1 MLRLLLNLKENK
13 NFTIANS
20 ANSANGVNS
29 KNSEELLSTILA
41 NKDNNLH
48 TVFCFYDLNK
58 GVFSCNKHNNQNN
71 QNNQNNHICK
81 LYNLQ
86 KHCMYCKACNN
97 NNTYLLNLKKIAYL
111 KKNNTN
117 TLCIYLRKKFDKIS
131 KLENLYITE
140 TENYRNYKESLKSN
154 PTIYCEAKKQL
165 ANYNKK
171 KKKIHNQ
178 IVLAK
183 NKLLNNRYNYII
195 LFKTVH
201 V

>member
-1 MLRLLLNLKENK
+1 MILLLLNLKENK
-13 NFTIANS
+13 NFSIANS
-20 ANSANGVNS
+20 N
-29 KNSEELLSTILA
+29 NSEELLSTILA

-58 GVFSCNKHNNQNN
+58 GVFSCNNH
-71 QNNQNNHICK
+71 NNQNNHICK
-81 LYNLQ
+81 LYKLQ
-86 KHCMYCKACNN
+86 KQCIYCKACNN
-97 NNTYLLNLKKIAYL
+97 NNNYLLNLKKIAYL

-140 TENYRNYKESLKSN
+140 TENYTNYKESLKSN
-154 PTIYCEAKKQL
+154 PSIYCEAKKKL

-178 IVLAK
+178 IVLEK
-183 NKLLNNRYNYII
+183 NKLLNKRYNYII
-195 LFKTVH
+195 LFKTVR